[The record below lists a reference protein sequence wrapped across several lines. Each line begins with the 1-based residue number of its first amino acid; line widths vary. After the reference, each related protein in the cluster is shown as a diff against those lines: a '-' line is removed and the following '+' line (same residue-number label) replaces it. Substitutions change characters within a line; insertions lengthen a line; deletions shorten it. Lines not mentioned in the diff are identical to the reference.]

1 MFQSGE
7 PLRTRPQADEHAPGH
22 PGAGALALIQAGLD
36 KIDQGITIFD
46 ADLKLVFSNAR
57 LHDLLELPDSLM
69 RPGMDFEDVIRFNT
83 ERGEYGLGDTETMI
97 RERVAVARQFK
108 AHTLERTRPNGVVL
122 RIAGWPLPGG
132 GFATVYTDITEQRR
146 RELSLETRL
155 LRQTEDFRRSEERL
169 RLIANEVPAG
179 IAYLDSGQT
188 FGFVNMRFA
197 SAYGRAPSDLI
208 GLPPAQVLS
217 AQTMAAVQPYFDR
230 AIAGESLDFDLE
242 IEFADGRVLD
252 TRTFLRPERDTGSG
266 GNGFYVLTINV
277 TRQKQA
283 AAALLRAQKMEAL
296 GQLSS
301 GIAHDFNNLLT
312 VILGNLKPL
321 EPHVEPELKQEMLEP
336 AIRAA
341 RRGAD
346 LTRRLL
352 AVARRHPLE
361 PSPVDIA
368 ETAHNIAR
376 LVKPS
381 LPDDARISVKAGDTA
396 CFAFVD
402 PAQFETSLL
411 NLAVNARDALCADG
425 RIEIS
430 VSRQAVPEDEAA
442 GLGVKPGDYIKVHI
456 ADNGVGMSSA
466 IMDKAFDPFFSTKDN
481 HDRSGLG
488 LTLVQSF
495 AQDSQG
501 LIRLESREHG
511 GSRFTLLL
519 PACEAGA
526 PAIEE
531 PMGQLPKELKSGLVL
546 LVDDDSEVRSVLR
559 RDLVGM
565 GCRII
570 EARSAPEAFELLQ
583 SVSEISLVLSDI
595 AMPGAYSGVELARRV
610 SATFPDVKIVL
621 MTGFGREGLSE
632 PAADLRIL
640 QKPFGR
646 RTLMRAFHDSFT
658 TTALPR

>member
-1 MFQSGE
+1 
-7 PLRTRPQADEHAPGH
+7 
-22 PGAGALALIQAGLD
+22 
-36 KIDQGITIFD
+36 
-46 ADLKLVFSNAR
+46 
-57 LHDLLELPDSLM
+57 
-69 RPGMDFEDVIRFNT
+69 
-83 ERGEYGLGDTETMI
+83 
-97 RERVAVARQFK
+97 
-108 AHTLERTRPNGVVL
+108 
-122 RIAGWPLPGG
+122 
-132 GFATVYTDITEQRR
+132 
-146 RELSLETRL
+146 
-155 LRQTEDFRRSEERL
+155 
-169 RLIANEVPAG
+169 
-179 IAYLDSGQT
+179 
-188 FGFVNMRFA
+188 
-197 SAYGRAPSDLI
+197 
-208 GLPPAQVLS
+208 
-217 AQTMAAVQPYFDR
+217 
-230 AIAGESLDFDLE
+230 
-242 IEFADGRVLD
+242 
-252 TRTFLRPERDTGSG
+252 
-266 GNGFYVLTINV
+266 
-277 TRQKQA
+277 
-283 AAALLRAQKMEAL
+283 
-296 GQLSS
+296 
-301 GIAHDFNNLLT
+301 
-312 VILGNLKPL
+312 
-321 EPHVEPELKQEMLEP
+321 
-336 AIRAA
+336 
-341 RRGAD
+341 
-346 LTRRLL
+346 
-352 AVARRHPLE
+352 
-361 PSPVDIA
+361 
-368 ETAHNIAR
+368 
-376 LVKPS
+376 
-381 LPDDARISVKAGDTA
+381 
-396 CFAFVD
+396 
-402 PAQFETSLL
+402 
-411 NLAVNARDALCADG
+411 
-425 RIEIS
+425 
-430 VSRQAVPEDEAA
+430 
-442 GLGVKPGDYIKVHI
+442 
-456 ADNGVGMSSA
+456 
-466 IMDKAFDPFFSTKDN
+466 MDKAFDPFFSTKDN